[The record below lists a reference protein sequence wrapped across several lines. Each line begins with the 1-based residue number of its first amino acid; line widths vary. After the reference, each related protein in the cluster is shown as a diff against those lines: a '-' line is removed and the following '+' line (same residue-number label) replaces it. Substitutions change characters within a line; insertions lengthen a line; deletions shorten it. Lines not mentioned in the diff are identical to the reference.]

1 MIRKK
6 SLLLLLLLVAL
17 CRPAKA
23 DEGMWLPFMINDML
37 YEQMQEMGLELTR
50 EQIFSFNESSL
61 KDAIVSF
68 GGGCTGE
75 IISSQGLLLTNHHCG
90 YGRIQYHST
99 PENDYLSDGFWA
111 MSKEEE
117 LPNPGLFV
125 RFLVNVTDVT
135 QQVESV
141 LNEQMSL
148 SERNEAISKIS
159 EELVKEATEGN
170 HYTANVRSMFS
181 GNEFYLFVYERFN
194 DVRLVG
200 APPSSIGKFGG
211 DTDNWMWP
219 RHTGDFALF
228 RVYTAP
234 DGTPADYSPDN
245 VPLKPRHHLPVS
257 LKGVEEGDFAM
268 ILGFPG
274 STDRYLTSMGI
285 EYRLKNEFPIRINI
299 RREKLDIIEA
309 EMAASDAIRIM
320 YASRQSGIANY
331 WKNFIGMSNALRKH
345 DVASTKKAIEEDF
358 VKWVQQDPRR
368 QQQYGQVMDMF
379 SEALKGYE
387 SFQSFNYIFQE
398 AILTG
403 PDVVRLAGQAETLE
417 KLMKEKVSE
426 EEIQDEIS
434 RLKTVAERTFRNYDA
449 GVDEKLWA
457 AMMKRFFQNVPM
469 ELQPE
474 IFMDINRKFK
484 GNFNSFADHVYSRS
498 IFSSPERFE
507 EFLADPSL
515 KKLQKDWAFRTV
527 SGIYD
532 SASRVR
538 TEMKPYSE
546 KLATAR
552 RLFIRGLK
560 EMDPEGMFY
569 PDANSTMR
577 FTYGSVQ
584 GYWPSDAVYY
594 DYTTTLEGVME
605 KENPDHHEFVVPEK
619 LTQLHKDSDFG
630 EYDQD
635 GTMIVN
641 FISTNDITGGNSGSP
656 VIDGAGNLIGLA
668 FDGNWEA
675 MSGDILFEHQMQRC
689 INVDARYILFVI
701 DKFAGASHLID
712 EMTIVR

>member
-245 VPLKPRHHLPVS
+245 VPLKPR
-257 LKGVEEGDFAM
+257 
-268 ILGFPG
+268 
-274 STDRYLTSMGI
+274 
-285 EYRLKNEFPIRINI
+285 
-299 RREKLDIIEA
+299 
-309 EMAASDAIRIM
+309 
-320 YASRQSGIANY
+320 
-331 WKNFIGMSNALRKH
+331 
-345 DVASTKKAIEEDF
+345 
-358 VKWVQQDPRR
+358 
-368 QQQYGQVMDMF
+368 
-379 SEALKGYE
+379 
-387 SFQSFNYIFQE
+387 
-398 AILTG
+398 
-403 PDVVRLAGQAETLE
+403 
-417 KLMKEKVSE
+417 
-426 EEIQDEIS
+426 
-434 RLKTVAERTFRNYDA
+434 
-449 GVDEKLWA
+449 
-457 AMMKRFFQNVPM
+457 
-469 ELQPE
+469 
-474 IFMDINRKFK
+474 
-484 GNFNSFADHVYSRS
+484 
-498 IFSSPERFE
+498 
-507 EFLADPSL
+507 
-515 KKLQKDWAFRTV
+515 
-527 SGIYD
+527 
-532 SASRVR
+532 
-538 TEMKPYSE
+538 
-546 KLATAR
+546 
-552 RLFIRGLK
+552 
-560 EMDPEGMFY
+560 
-569 PDANSTMR
+569 
-577 FTYGSVQ
+577 
-584 GYWPSDAVYY
+584 
-594 DYTTTLEGVME
+594 
-605 KENPDHHEFVVPEK
+605 
-619 LTQLHKDSDFG
+619 
-630 EYDQD
+630 
-635 GTMIVN
+635 
-641 FISTNDITGGNSGSP
+641 
-656 VIDGAGNLIGLA
+656 
-668 FDGNWEA
+668 
-675 MSGDILFEHQMQRC
+675 
-689 INVDARYILFVI
+689 
-701 DKFAGASHLID
+701 
-712 EMTIVR
+712 